1 MVVKIK
7 SSDYNDQLKQERKK
21 KEQDNKTRLF
31 SRRVGKNRD
40 FTISALSLSLSLF
53 LVFDFSTYA
62 LSHVS
67 HFLPTVYM
75 HYLCAVYE
83 THNH

>member
-40 FTISALSLSLSLF
+40 FTISALSLSL
-53 LVFDFSTYA
+53 
-62 LSHVS
+62 
-67 HFLPTVYM
+67 
-75 HYLCAVYE
+75 YLRGKV
-83 THNH
+83 